1 MRDINADQGNM
12 IISFAY
18 RNTDKFGG
26 KRHYVYLRF
35 GGKRQKGCFEF
46 GGNRKAMHLYTILIE
61 SNGLKY
67 ATRT

>member
-1 MRDINADQGNM
+1 MKEINADQWNM

-35 GGKRQKGCFEF
+35 GG
-46 GGNRKAMHLYTILIE
+46 NRKAMHLYTILIE

-67 ATRT
+67 AKRT